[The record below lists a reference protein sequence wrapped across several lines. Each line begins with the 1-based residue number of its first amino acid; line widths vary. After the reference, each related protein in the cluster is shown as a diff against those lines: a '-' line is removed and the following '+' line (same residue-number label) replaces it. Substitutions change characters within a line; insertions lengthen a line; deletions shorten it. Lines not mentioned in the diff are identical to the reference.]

1 VKRILFVDDDRDVLE
16 CLEQL
21 FSPYYAITVAYN
33 GREAVE
39 FATREPFDLIV
50 LDLMMP
56 VMDGKS
62 AALELAARGVRTP
75 ILVASASSD
84 VRATARS
91 IGAADAL
98 LKPYDFIVMQK
109 KIAALLDPSA
119 EE

>member
-21 FSPYYAITVAYN
+21 FSPEYDVTLAPN
-33 GREAVE
+33 GREAVDL
-39 FATREPFDLIV
+39 ASLQPFDLIV

-62 AALELAARGVRTP
+62 AALELAARGIQTP

-84 VRATARS
+84 LRVTARL
-91 IGAADAL
+91 IGAADVL
-98 LKPYDFIVMQK
+98 LKPYDFATMQK
-109 KIAALLDPSA
+109 KIASLLAQPS
-119 EE
+119 

>member
-21 FSPYYAITVAYN
+21 FSPEYEVTLAPN
-33 GREAVE
+33 GQEAVHLASAQ
-39 FATREPFDLIV
+39 FFDLIV

-62 AALELAARGVRTP
+62 AALELAARGIQTP

-84 VRATARS
+84 LRTTARL
-91 IGAADAL
+91 IGAADVL
-98 LKPYDFIVMQK
+98 LKPYDFSIMQE
-109 KIAALLDPSA
+109 KIATLLARAS
-119 EE
+119 